1 MLPAKIIQLRQ
12 ILAERFPQET
22 LPPHTFIQTGLAGFD
37 QKLGG
42 GLLRGALTQVLAPN
56 LSSGSTLLLHEIV
69 KAMHLASQFVALID
83 GTDCFEPSTN
93 TDLLLW
99 IRCQNAQQA
108 VKAADLLLRDG
119 NVTLTILDLKQN
131 DGKDL
136 HKIPATTWYR
146 LRRVAEAGRT
156 TLLLMTRY
164 PLVAGA
170 FPTLQNN
177 HQLEFGDLSRLDS
190 QILFSITSELI
201 SRRPLSEYQYA
212 QA

>member
-1 MLPAKIIQLRQ
+1 MLSGKIIELRK

-22 LPPHTFIQTGLAGFD
+22 LPPQTFIQTGLSSFD

-42 GLLRGALTQVLAPN
+42 GLLRGALTQVLVPH
-56 LSSGSTLLLHEIV
+56 LSSGSALLLQEIV
-69 KAMHLASQFVALID
+69 KAMHLASQFVALVD

-108 VKAADLLLRDG
+108 LQAADLLLRDG

-131 DGKDL
+131 DDKEL
-136 HKIPATTWYR
+136 YKIPATTWYR

-177 HQLEFGDLSRLDS
+177 HQLEFDDLSRLCS
-190 QILFSITSELI
+190 QILLSITSELI
-201 SRRPLSEYQYA
+201 SRKSLSEYQYA

>member
-1 MLPAKIIQLRQ
+1 MLSGKIIELRK
-12 ILAERFPQET
+12 ILAQRFPQET
-22 LPPHTFIQTGLAGFD
+22 LPPQTFIPTGLISFD

-42 GLLRGALTQVLAPN
+42 GLLRGALTQVLVPN

-69 KAMHLASQFVALID
+69 KAMHLASQFVALVD

-108 VKAADLLLRDG
+108 VKASDLLLRDG

-131 DGKDL
+131 DDKEL
-136 HKIPATTWYR
+136 HTIPATTWYR

-164 PLVAGA
+164 PLITGA
-170 FPTLQNN
+170 FPALQNN
-177 HQLEFGDLSRLDS
+177 HHLEFGDLSRLDS
-190 QILFSITSELI
+190 QILFSITSGLI